1 MTLVRFRIAMR
12 AVAACLAAVLALP
25 AFAADTTTWKIQV
38 WGPKR
43 ASLIPYEWY
52 AKELAAKTGGRMK
65 LEFTFDKGNP
75 AEMLDLLKSGSADAT
90 YVCSQYVPKQAPLL
104 TILDLPMFSPDNILA
119 MGRTELALADHPAI
133 EAELAAWNAKM
144 LLPTPLPQY
153 QLMGTRK
160 VARLDDLKGAK
171 IRMSGDMGRILA
183 EYGAEVMTFPASE
196 SVAAMKSGKI
206 ELVSLPY
213 PSTFAA
219 YKLQDSSKY
228 ATENISLGAALCYL
242 AVNVKSWEALPADVR
257 KVMLDLREPL
267 IARYPEAYAPEDA
280 AAFAE
285 FKAKGIE
292 LVKFNPVDRA
302 RLVARAIKAW
312 DAWIDERQ
320 KQGLK
325 GREVFEFTQ
334 KKMREYS
341 K

>member
-1 MTLVRFRIAMR
+1 MTLVRFPIAKR
-12 AVAACLAAVLALP
+12 AVSACLAALIAWPALA
-25 AFAADTTTWKIQV
+25 AQDTTWKIEV
-38 WGPKR
+38 WGAKR

-52 AKELAAKTGGRMK
+52 AKEVAARTGGRMK
-65 LEFTFDKGNP
+65 MEFTYDKGDP
-75 AEMLDLLKSGSADAT
+75 AQMLDLLKSGSADAT
-90 YVCSQYVPKQAPLL
+90 YVCSQYVPKKAPLL
-104 TILDLPMFSPDNILA
+104 TILDLPMFSPDNLVA

-133 EAELAAWNAKM
+133 EEELRAWNAKM

-160 VARLDDLKGAK
+160 VARVDDLKGAK

-196 SVAAMKSGKI
+196 SMPALKSGKI
-206 ELVSLPY
+206 DLVSLPY

-219 YKLQDSSKY
+219 YKVQDSSKY

-242 AVNVKSWEALPADVR
+242 AVNIKSWEALPADVR

-267 IARYPEAYAPEDA
+267 IKRYPDAYAIEDA
-280 AAFAE
+280 ASFAD

-302 RLVARAIKAW
+302 RLVARAIKTW
-312 DAWIDERQ
+312 DAWIDERE

-325 GREVFEFTQ
+325 GRQVFEFTQ
-334 KKMREYS
+334 QKMREYS

>member
-1 MTLVRFRIAMR
+1 MNDMTRTHIPALLRTAG
-12 AVAACLAAVLALP
+12 ACLAAALA
-25 AFAADTTTWKIQV
+25 ATTATTWKIEF

-43 ASLIPYEWY
+43 ATLAPYEWY
-52 AKELAAKTGGRMK
+52 AKELAARTGGRMN
-65 LEFTFDKGNP
+65 LELSYDKGNP
-75 AEMLDLLKSGSADAT
+75 KDQIEQLNSGAADAAF
-90 YVCSQYVPKQAPLL
+90 VCSQYVTEKVPLA
-104 TILDLPMFSPDNILA
+104 TVLDLPMFTPSSVVAL
-119 MGRTELALADHPAI
+119 GRTELALAEHPAI
-133 EAELAAWNAKM
+133 EAELRKWNTKM
-144 LLPTPLPQY
+144 LLPTPLAQH

-160 VARLDDLKGAK
+160 VARIEDLKGAK

-196 SVAAMKSGKI
+196 SMPALKSGKI
-206 ELVSLPY
+206 DLVSLPY

-219 YKLQDSSKY
+219 YKVQDSSKY

-242 AVNVKSWEALPADVR
+242 AVNIKSWEALPADVR

-267 IARYPEAYAPEDA
+267 IKRYPDAYAIEDA
-280 AAFAE
+280 ASFAD

-302 RLVARAIKAW
+302 RLVARAIKTW
-312 DAWIDERQ
+312 DAWIDERE

-325 GREVFEFTQ
+325 GRQVFEFTQ
-334 KKMREYS
+334 QKMREYS

>member
-1 MTLVRFRIAMR
+1 
-12 AVAACLAAVLALP
+12 VAASLAAALAFP

-52 AKELAAKTGGRMK
+52 AKEVAAKTGGRMNM
-65 LEFTFDKGNP
+65 EFTFDKGNP
-75 AEMLDLLKSGSADAT
+75 ADQLDLLKSGTADAT
-90 YVCSQYVPKQAPLL
+90 YVCSQYVPKKAPLL

-133 EAELAAWNAKM
+133 EAELASWNAKM

-160 VARLDDLKGAK
+160 VARVDDLKGAK

-196 SVAAMKSGKI
+196 SVAAMKAGKI

-213 PSTFAA
+213 PSTFVA

-242 AVNVKSWEALPADVR
+242 AVNVKSWDALPADVR

-267 IARYPEAYAPEDA
+267 IARYPAAYAPEDA

-312 DAWIDERQ
+312 DAWIDERE

-334 KKMREYS
+334 KKMREFS

>member
-1 MTLVRFRIAMR
+1 MSRTRFPAAMR
-12 AVAACLAAVLALP
+12 AVAACLAAALALP
-25 AFAADTTTWKIQV
+25 SFAASDTTWKIQV

-43 ASLIPYEWY
+43 AALIPYEWY
-52 AKELAAKTGGRMK
+52 AKDVAAKTGGRMK
-65 LEFTFDKGNP
+65 MEFSYDKGNP
-75 AEMLDLLKSGSADAT
+75 AEMLDLLKSGAADAT
-90 YVCSQYVPKQAPLL
+90 YVCSQYVPTKAPLL

-183 EYGAEVMTFPASE
+183 EYGAQVTMFPASE
-196 SVAAMKSGKI
+196 SPAALKSGKI

-213 PSTFAA
+213 PSSFAS
-219 YKLQDSSKY
+219 YKVDDASRY
-228 ATENISLGAALCYL
+228 ATDNISLGAAFCYL
-242 AVNVKSWEALPADVR
+242 AVNLKSWEALPADVR
-257 KVMLDLREPL
+257 KVMLDLREPMVK
-267 IARYPEAYAPEDA
+267 RYPEAYAPEDA
-280 AAFAE
+280 AALAA
-285 FKAKGIE
+285 FKAKGVE

-312 DAWIDERQ
+312 DAWIDERE
-320 KQGLK
+320 KAGLK

>member
-1 MTLVRFRIAMR
+1 MSQAHFPFAMR
-12 AVAACLAAVLALP
+12 AASACLAAALALP
-25 AFAADTTTWKIQV
+25 AFAADTTWKIQV
-38 WGPKR
+38 WGARR

-52 AKELAAKTGGRMK
+52 AKEVAAKTGGRMK
-65 LEFTFDKGNP
+65 MEFSYDKGNP
-75 AEMLDLLKSGSADAT
+75 AEMLDQIKSGAADAT
-90 YVCSQYVPKQAPLL
+90 YVCSQYVPAKAPLL
-104 TILDLPMFSPDNILA
+104 TVLDLPMFSPDDLVA
-119 MGRTELALADHPAI
+119 MGRVELALADHPAI
-133 EAELAAWNAKM
+133 EAELRNWNAKM

-160 VARLDDLKGAK
+160 VTRVDDLKGAK

-183 EYGAEVMTFPASE
+183 AYGAEVVTFPASE
-196 SVAAMKSGKI
+196 SGAALKSGKI

-219 YKLQDSSKY
+219 YKVQDSSKY

-242 AVNVKSWEALPADVR
+242 AVNIKSWEALPADVR

-267 IARYPEAYAPEDA
+267 IKRYPESYGIEDA
-280 AAFAE
+280 AALADFRSKGVE
-285 FKAKGIE
+285 F
-292 LVKFNPVDRA
+292 VKFNPVDRA
-302 RLVARAIKAW
+302 RLVARAIKTW
-312 DAWIDERQ
+312 DAWIDERE

-334 KKMREYS
+334 KKIREYS